1 MSTAQAIPLLIAI
14 AAAIGSLYGIYG
26 VQLFFRQRR
35 IVFRPGR
42 ELGANP
48 GDFGQAYDYLK
59 EKGQAIKAA
68 DPEQSYK
75 TGLAQFVDQKSY
87 KPVFE
92 PFKLGTMLTDQ
103 RK

>member
-1 MSTAQAIPLLIAI
+1 MTKRILVGIKRVVDYNIRIRVRPDGSGVITDGVKQSINPFDEIALEE
-14 AAAIGSLYGIYG
+14 AL
-26 VQLFFRQRR
+26 R
-35 IVFRPGR
+35 
-42 ELGANP
+42 
-48 GDFGQAYDYLK
+48 LK

-75 TGLAQFVDQKSY
+75 TGLSQFVDQKSY

>member
-1 MSTAQAIPLLIAI
+1 MGMGNCAVPAEKLEAATVELAQKLMAKSPAVLRATKQAIRH
-14 AAAIGSLYGIYG
+14 
-26 VQLFFRQRR
+26 VRTM
-35 IVFRPGR
+35 
-42 ELGANP
+42 
-48 GDFGQAYDYLK
+48 DFGQAYDYLK